1 MLELILIVTDK
12 VVLKEGVG
20 REAMEATIKMI
31 GFTIADK
38 GLTRRSCRGKG
49 TCGWSIVFTFR
60 ATLHH
65 FLILM

>member
-31 GFTIADK
+31 SFTIAK
-38 GLTRRSCRGKG
+38 
-49 TCGWSIVFTFR
+49 V
-60 ATLHH
+60 
-65 FLILM
+65 